1 MKNILNK
8 IDYINPT
15 DKKTQEKLKDFSVDK
30 LYEYSKKTNNFK
42 KPYFILDKQDKNKI
56 RINMNSNVNN
66 NINISNENIFRS
78 NINNDMT
85 NNVIKENPK
94 LILKDKYN
102 EKIIEQ

>member
-42 KPYFILDKQDKNKI
+42 I
-56 RINMNSNVNN
+56 
-66 NINISNENIFRS
+66 
-78 NINNDMT
+78 
-85 NNVIKENPK
+85 IKENPK